1 MGNKSAKKTN
11 ELLGQQTRRTQD
23 IQDIAGQRS
32 GEIYGAGR
40 GDIDWARGNL
50 RGMWDELGAGGG
62 GGGGGGPAFEAMK
75 FDSSTLPFYLK
86 MMNEGGYSEADKANI
101 LSYAT
106 GPITGMFE
114 GLKRN
119 IESMAAGRGVP
130 AYGSGMSRLARDQ
143 AYQGSELAK
152 GVAGDLAEKILASR
166 FQGASGATGV
176 ESEKRAFEVSER
188 DKKLAAARARAA
200 AASSGA
206 NADYAHR
213 MGIINAMLGL
223 EGDKDLAYMDRQL
236 GAGGQAFAGIGSRVD
251 ETPLWQKGLFS
262 ALPAAVGAGVG
273 AFTGG
278 GYNPMSA
285 FKKKG
290 YGPAG
295 APPTEYGYG

>member
-11 ELLGQQTRRTQD
+11 QMLEEQTRRTQD

-50 RGMWDELGAGGG
+50 KSMYDALGAGGG
-62 GGGGGGPAFEAMK
+62 DGGGGGPAFEAME
-75 FDSSTLPFYLK
+75 FNSSTLPFYLQ

-114 GLKRN
+114 GLRRN
-119 IESMAAGRGVP
+119 LQSMASGRGIP
-130 AYGSGMSRLARDQ
+130 AYGSGLSRLARDQ
-143 AYQGSELAK
+143 AYAGGEMAK
-152 GVAGDLAEKILASR
+152 GVAADLAEKILASR
-166 FQGASGATGV
+166 FQGASGATGI

-188 DKKLAAARARAA
+188 DKKLADARARAA
-200 AASSGA
+200 AASAGA

-236 GAGGQAFAGIGSRVD
+236 GAGGQAFGGISSRVD
-251 ETPLWQKGLFS
+251 ETPLWQKALVS
-262 ALPAAVGAGVG
+262 AVPSAIGAGIG
-273 AFTGG
+273 AISGG
-278 GYNPMSA
+278 GYNPLSA
-285 FKKKG
+285 FKKKKPYDPDAG
-290 YGPAG
+290 YVIG
-295 APPTEYGYG
+295 